1 MKIAFL
7 VNQFPA
13 LSQTFIAHLAQGLVA
28 QGCAVDIYAMHGP
41 GDRDMTV
48 GHEIGLRQFRLRERP
63 RQRAMLAAPALARLI
78 SRHGAKGL
86 RVLSADIYGADASTL
101 VSLHEA
107 DMFGDGRYDIVHCQF
122 GPLADIALNHRR
134 AGLLSGRVIVHFR
147 GYDISSHVEQ
157 HGRDVYGRAFAEAD
171 AFFTNCEFFRKKL
184 IDMGGPGERTAVMP
198 SPISVENFPYR
209 ARCYRPGETLRL
221 VCVGRLVEKK
231 GFAYAISAIGRLAE
245 AGLDVECEIIGD
257 GPLRA
262 QLEAQTSALGL
273 QARVRFAGALPQQ
286 AVAAA
291 LERAH
296 IMLAPSVTASD
307 GDQDASVNTLKEAM
321 AAGCPFVAT
330 THGGIPELTERA
342 GGGLIVPERDDA
354 ALAAGVIAL
363 IENSS
368 GWPSATLQAR
378 SYVEQTFSVR
388 AACART
394 LAAYEDVLHGRVLAD
409 RIPPEPAHA

>member
-41 GDRDMTV
+41 GDREMTI
-48 GHEIGLRQFRLRERP
+48 GPEIGLRQFRLRERP
-63 RQRAMLAAPALARLI
+63 RQRAVLAAPALARLI

-86 RVLSADIYGADASTL
+86 RALSADIYGADASTL

-107 DMFGDGRYDIVHCQF
+107 DMFGNGRYDIVHCQF

-134 AGLLSGRVIVHFR
+134 AGFLSGRVIVHFR

-157 HGRDVYGRAFAEAD
+157 HGRDVYARAFAEAD

-209 ARCYRPGETLRL
+209 ARCYRPRETLRL

-231 GFAYAISAIGRLAE
+231 GFAYAISAIGRLAD
-245 AGLDVECEIIGD
+245 AGVDVECEIIGD

-262 QLEAQTSALGL
+262 QLEAPSSQSALCRRAAPASSRRRPRTGPHH
-273 QARVRFAGALPQQ
+273 ARAFRDR
-286 AVAAA
+286 
-291 LERAH
+291 ERRRPGRKRQHAQG
-296 IMLAPSVTASD
+296 S
-307 GDQDASVNTLKEAM
+307 
-321 AAGCPFVAT
+321 
-330 THGGIPELTERA
+330 HGGRLSVCGDYAWRHTRTDGARRRRSHRA
-342 GGGLIVPERDDA
+342 GKR
-354 ALAAGVIAL
+354 
-363 IENSS
+363 
-368 GWPSATLQAR
+368 
-378 SYVEQTFSVR
+378 
-388 AACART
+388 
-394 LAAYEDVLHGRVLAD
+394 
-409 RIPPEPAHA
+409 